1 MEIIPSQ
8 NLSELTDGK
17 HPSVIPPVYTDGI
30 ISSVYTGGITDGE
43 KFFFWKLQRR
53 DDVDFFQTHFRR
65 KYRGIQTR
73 TAKQGRVAN
82 TGGITDVL
90 PTEFSVGDAVGKS
103 SILYCLC

>member
-43 KFFFWKLQRR
+43 KFFFGNCNGGMTWI
-53 DDVDFFQTHFRR
+53 FFRR
-65 KYRGIQTR
+65 ISDG
-73 TAKQGRVAN
+73 N
-82 TGGITDVL
+82 TEGFKPGLPNRDVSLTPAESPTVL

>member
-82 TGGITDVL
+82 TGGITDGF
-90 PTEFSVGDAVGKS
+90 TDGIFRR
-103 SILYCLC
+103 